1 MTTTPRS
8 WKSVLRDKAGISVS
22 IPETVIS
29 LVVKI
34 IVITGLVGAVS
45 VMLIVQMNTQN
56 STKSSSAYQAASNR
70 FAAAV
75 AASDEVRGTSDS
87 VTLFKVIDP
96 EEYTYSAE
104 RWHAA
109 DIGGKKTL
117 VVDRFDLLYDLLEPS
132 DGDARS
138 GRQVMLAD
146 VDEPQFTYS
155 NIANRE
161 MTYSGFD
168 VSLAPGTRPT
178 KTSADDWQDPRA
190 KRVEMDLSTSKTRVN
205 TYARNAV
212 SVGITDIVNF
222 SKAVDG
228 AKYVVP
234 EDPFV
239 APSAIGRVWAT
250 RSATTGTAYAGAR
263 EGATLSFLGGT
274 CQDTPSI
281 VTASWQPLSPTGQP
295 RVSTTFTRALTGAQ
309 TNVELADVRNG
320 AQGTFEVSVKCDV
333 AAEPDTATVDYAQPL
348 PDTTLTATAT
358 ADERHQ
364 LRFVRVSSL
373 NVQYLTKA
381 VVTPAIAGVDNGWNG
396 TFTFSGTDRNYAD
409 GTTFG
414 RTFAYEVSTKLS
426 EVTGATDTATLSP
439 AWPAAPA
446 ARSIT
451 FQRTGSGAAITDG
464 VVKWSYASSCPAG
477 TTAYARG
484 IQNKVWHSGSETVG
498 NYTVGT
504 LAAGKTQETF
514 APNYALEGYPYSMLV
529 GTMCYSAKTGLQS
542 PMADAQSGNW
552 ITEMNSPS
560 APIYDGYDFRDWARG
575 DKRGYGTCW
584 GLAPNSCM
592 ASFPRPQAWNQS
604 YQLDFRTFCPAG
616 STVRAS
622 SYKTTDW
629 AGNVNFRGF
638 FGRQDGWQFPD
649 AANVETVRHDDP
661 VYTCG
666 TNWNSSPNSAIGAD
680 VVYTMDRIWR

>member
-34 IVITGLVGAVS
+34 IVITGLVGAVT
-45 VMLIVQMNTQN
+45 VMLAVQMNTQN

-70 FAAAV
+70 FAASV
-75 AASDEVRGTSDS
+75 AASDEVRGSSDS

-96 EEYTYSAE
+96 AAPTYSAE

-109 DIGGKKTL
+109 TIAGKKSL
-117 VVDRFDLLYDLLEPS
+117 VVDRFDVRRNLTEPS
-132 DGDARS
+132 DTEARN
-138 GRQVMLAD
+138 GRQVLLAE
-146 VDEPQFTYS
+146 VDEPSFTYS

-161 MTYSGFD
+161 MTYSGSN
-168 VSLAPGTRPT
+168 VSLADGTRPT
-178 KTSADDWQDPRA
+178 KTSEDDWQDPRA

-212 SVGITDIVNF
+212 AVGITDIVNF

-239 APSAIGRVWAT
+239 APTAIGRVWAT
-250 RSATTGTAYAGAR
+250 RSTTTGTPYAGAR

-274 CQDTPSI
+274 CQDAPSI
-281 VTASWQPLSPTGQP
+281 VTASWQPQTPAGQP
-295 RVSTTFTRALTGAQ
+295 RVSTSFTRALSGAQ

-320 AQGTFEVSVKCDV
+320 AQGSFEVSVKCDV
-333 AAEPDTATVDYAQPL
+333 AAEPDTAKVEYAQPL
-348 PDTTLTATAT
+348 PDTTLSVTQAAG
-358 ADERHQ
+358 EKHQ

-373 NVQYLTKA
+373 NVQYDAKA
-381 VVTPAIAGVDNGWNG
+381 SITPAITGVDNGWNG
-396 TFTFSGTDRNYAD
+396 TYSFGGTDRDYAD
-409 GTTFG
+409 GTTYG
-414 RTFAYEVSTKLS
+414 RTFNYAVSTRLGDQ
-426 EVTGATDTATLSP
+426 TGATDTATVKP

-451 FQRTGSGAAITDG
+451 YQRTGSGAAITDG
-464 VVKWSYASSCPAG
+464 VVRWSYGASCPAG
-477 TTAYARG
+477 TDIYARG
-484 IQNKVWHSGSETVG
+484 IQNKVWHTGSESTG
-498 NYTVGT
+498 NYTVGSLT
-504 LAAGKTQETF
+504 AGKTQETF
-514 APNYALEGYPYSMLV
+514 APSYALEGYPYSMV
-529 GTMCYSAKTGLQS
+529 VNTMCYSPKTGLQS
-542 PMADAQSGNW
+542 AMSDAQSGNW
-552 ITEMNSPS
+552 VTAMNSPR

-584 GLAPNSCM
+584 GLAPNGCI
-592 ASFPRPQAWNQS
+592 ASFPRPQGWNQS
-604 YQLDFRTFCPAG
+604 YQLDFKTFCPSG
-616 STVRAS
+616 SSVNAS
-622 SYKTTDW
+622 SYRTTDW

-649 AANVETVRHDDP
+649 AANVETVRHEDP

-666 TNWNSSPNSAIGAD
+666 TQWASSPNSALGAD
-680 VVYTMDRIWR
+680 VIYTMDRIWR